1 MSLTFHC
8 RESIFGY
15 KELMIEIFYSSAR
28 LCTYL
33 NMQYFDRIS
42 PHKFD
47 GIEVCECIDIL

>member
-8 RESIFGY
+8 RESVFGY

>member
-1 MSLTFHC
+1 MSLIFNY

-15 KELMIEIFYSSAR
+15 KELVIEIFYSSAR
-28 LCTYL
+28 LCTYF

-47 GIEVCECIDIL
+47 GIEV